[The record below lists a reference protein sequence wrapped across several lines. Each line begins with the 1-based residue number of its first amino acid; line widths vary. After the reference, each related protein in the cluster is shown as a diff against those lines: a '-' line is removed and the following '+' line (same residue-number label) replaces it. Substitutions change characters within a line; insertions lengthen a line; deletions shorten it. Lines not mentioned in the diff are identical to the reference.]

1 MNALS
6 KALSDLKF
14 TINRNILETVFVKR
28 HQNYRTA
35 APSLDEQILNAV
47 IRPRVYIDANLIG
60 GAEILVPLTGL
71 MAEEV
76 NTTDMVYR
84 IPKKLTQNRSI
95 ISALNITYVDAQSMA
110 AAGNYAT
117 CGVSAEQSAGQQLL
131 DAVAPLPMIS
141 TGRIS
146 IIGENVIFIKDSIR
160 IPSNSY
166 LRCTVAHDEAMSH
179 LQPRSYRAF
188 SKLVEYAV
196 KAYIFTEYELE
207 MDTAELRGGHSLG
220 KFKEII
226 ERWSDANEN
235 YEDYIVEKFDKV
247 TFQNDTS
254 RMTRLVKLNTGG
266 PR

>member
-1 MNALS
+1 MNALA

-14 TINRNILETVFVKR
+14 NFNRAILETVFIKR
-28 HQNYRTA
+28 HQNYRVA
-35 APSLDEQILNAV
+35 AVSLDEQILNEV
-47 IRPRVYIDANLIG
+47 IRPRVYQDANLVG
-60 GAEILVPLTGL
+60 GTEMLVPLNGL
-71 MAEEV
+71 VSEEV

-84 IPKKLTQNRSI
+84 IPKRLTNNRTI
-95 ISALNITYVDAQSMA
+95 MSALNVTYVDAQSMA
-110 AAGNYAT
+110 AAGNFAT
-117 CGVSAEQSAGQQLL
+117 CGVSAEQSAAQNLL
-131 DAVAPLPMIS
+131 DAVSPLPMIS

-146 IIGENVIFIKDSIR
+146 IIGENVIYIKDSIR

-166 LRCTVAHDEAMSH
+166 LRCVVAHDEAMSH

-207 MDTAELRGGHSLG
+207 MDMGELRGGHSLG

-226 ERWSDANEN
+226 ERWSDANEL
-235 YEDYIVEKFDKV
+235 YDTYLTEKFMKISM
-247 TFQNDTS
+247 QNDTAQMN
-254 RMTRLVKLNTGG
+254 RFVRLNTGG